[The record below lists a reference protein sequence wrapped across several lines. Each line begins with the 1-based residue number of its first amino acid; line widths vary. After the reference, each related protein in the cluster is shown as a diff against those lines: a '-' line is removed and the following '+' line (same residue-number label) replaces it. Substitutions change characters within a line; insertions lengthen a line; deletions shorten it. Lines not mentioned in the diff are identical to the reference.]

1 MDHRQGAGVG
11 RQLNQA
17 NQLNEQPELFGVL
30 AINKPAGKTSRD
42 VVNHVQRLLR
52 ARKRSDTPK
61 IGHTGTLDPMATGVL
76 LLAIGKATRLVEYAH
91 LQRKSYEADF
101 LLGQTSPTLDIEGQ
115 VESLADACPID
126 HLQWIDQMQ
135 NWRGRIRQTPPQY
148 SACRINGQRAYKL
161 ARQGVEFEI
170 VSREVMIHSLELL
183 AFDYT
188 RVTMQIAC
196 SSGTYIRSLG
206 NDIAVALS
214 SAAIMSRL
222 VRTNVGS
229 FQLSDCCQLDELN
242 SLSDVKERM
251 SSPIGLVDQLPRIV
265 VTNDDCQRLRCGMT
279 VAITGAARSI
289 LDAQPA
295 VEQFRAELENSDDDE
310 GSGQDFSRSVVALD
324 EVGRLAAILDD
335 RGDHFQPTRVF
346 L

>member
-1 MDHRQGAGVG
+1 M
-11 RQLNQA
+11 
-17 NQLNEQPELFGVL
+17 NQLNSLSEQPELFGVL

-52 ARKRSDTPK
+52 AKKRSDTPK

-76 LLAIGKATRLVEYAH
+76 LLAIGRATRLVEYAH
-91 LQRKSYEADF
+91 LQRKCYEADF
-101 LLGQTSPTLDIEGQ
+101 LLGQTSTTLDIEGQ
-115 VESLADACPID
+115 VESLVDPTVID
-126 HLQWIDQMQ
+126 RQPWIDQMQ
-135 NWRGRIRQTPPQY
+135 YWRGRIRQTPPQY

-183 AFDYT
+183 AFDYP

-206 NDIAVALS
+206 NDMAVALG

-222 VRTNVGS
+222 VRTRVGS
-229 FQLSDCCQLDELN
+229 FQLSDCCEIDEL
-242 SLSDVKERM
+242 SSSSDVRERM
-251 SSPIGLVDQLPRIV
+251 TSPVRLVDQLPRIG
-265 VTNDDCQRLRCGMT
+265 VTTDDCQRLQCGLT
-279 VAITGAARSI
+279 VAITEAIRSV
-289 LDAQPA
+289 LDAQPS
-295 VEQFRAELENSDDDE
+295 VEQFRAELENAGE
-310 GSGQDFSRSVVALD
+310 GEAGGQDFSRSVVALD
-324 EVGRLAAILDD
+324 ETGRLAAILDD
-335 RGDHFQPTRVF
+335 RGDHLQPTRVF